1 MCVDLLKY
9 SIDFLVQASFLS
21 MLEEN
26 DRNLIVGKIFRI
38 QLSLKKVFGVLRFN
52 LLCYMYIFLFYIEL
66 FLI

>member
-1 MCVDLLKY
+1 MAIFLFTKEN
-9 SIDFLVQASFLS
+9 DFLVQASFLS

-26 DRNLIVGKIFRI
+26 DCNLIVGKIFRV
-38 QLSLKKVFGVLRFN
+38 QLSLKKVFGVLRFD